1 MPEMKE
7 GVKYSIPNVKG
18 KQKAIRIK
26 KADTNEYNLYSR
38 FRLDA
43 VNFALKVLSPSAF
56 KLWTWFNTNAHN
68 YQFAL
73 SGVEVQ
79 EACGISKGTYDR
91 GIKELIDNGFLRPAQ
106 LFPNFR
112 GYIFVEF
119 GDNDG
124 PYQEELLIG
133 GTSE

>member
-1 MPEMKE
+1 MPQMKE
-7 GVKYSIPNVKG
+7 GIRYSIPNIKG

-26 KADTNEYNLYSR
+26 KAEINDQTLYSR
-38 FRLDA
+38 LRLDA

-56 KLWTWFNTNAHN
+56 KLWVWFSSNANN

-79 EACGISKGTYDR
+79 GACGISKGTYDR
-91 GIKELIDNGFLRPAQ
+91 AIKELIEQGFLRPAQ

-119 GDNDG
+119 GGNDG
-124 PYQEELLIG
+124 PYPEEILIEG
-133 GTSE
+133 SI